1 MCFKWFIHTFVE
13 LTWFIK
19 FVITCRKVSVAILNV
34 FVVSTFVRQKKERG
48 GGVRPPVSTNDIG
61 SGTIIFTLG

>member
-1 MCFKWFIHTFVE
+1 MD

-19 FVITCRKVSVAILNV
+19 FFITCKKVSVAILNV
-34 FVVSTFVRQKKERG
+34 FVVSTFVRKKSKRG